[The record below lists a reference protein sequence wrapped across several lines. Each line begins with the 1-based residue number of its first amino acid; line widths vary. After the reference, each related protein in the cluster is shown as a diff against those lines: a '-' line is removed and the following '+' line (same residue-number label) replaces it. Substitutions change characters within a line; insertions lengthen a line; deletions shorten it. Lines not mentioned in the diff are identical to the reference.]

1 MVGAGG
7 EFSKN
12 VPVNDNDWHHIAT
25 TYGGG
30 TKKIYVDGVEVAT
43 ASQTGSVT
51 ASNYKLALGHT
62 NPFGN
67 PDRPNLDDVRFYS
80 VALSDAEVSALY
92 NDGAGD
98 IGEPKF
104 AITSPSTIKASVGRS
119 ISYQITTDTAYGMT
133 GYNSTIA
140 YEILNAPSWLSVD
153 SGSGSV
159 TDTSLC
165 WDLHISGEREQ
176 HPRLRGKGCLPNGHQ
191 LCKLELCS
199 LLHH

>member
-12 VPVNDNDWHHIAT
+12 VPVSDNEWHHIAT

-51 ASNYKLALGHT
+51 ASNYKLALGHP
-62 NPFGN
+62 NAFGN

-80 VALSDAEVSALY
+80 VALSAAEVSALY
-92 NDGAGD
+92 NEGAGD

-104 AITSPSTIKASVGRS
+104 AIISPSTVKASVGRS

-133 GYNSTIA
+133 GYNSTIT
-140 YEILNAPSWLSVD
+140 YEILNAPKLAKRGQWIRY
-153 SGSGSV
+153 GYRH
-159 TDTSLC
+159 TALC
-165 WDLHISGEREQ
+165 WYLHL
-176 HPRLRGKGCLPNGHQ
+176 PGKR
-191 LCKLELCS
+191 K
-199 LLHH
+199 